1 MTDFQIECFQNE
13 FLPQGG
19 QKMDAVLT
27 VSASGEGSS
36 AGPDAAPA
44 EDRTELLI
52 VDTSG
57 SMNGKKLRC
66 AKEATAAAVDCIPDG
81 VRFGII
87 TGNHEAEMA
96 FPIWG
101 QLAVSSPESRAE
113 AKQAVKKFEARGG
126 TAMGSWIELAQTM
139 VGDAAGIRHAI
150 LLTDGKNEHEEP
162 EVFDQALRQAE
173 GAFQCDCRGVGDDWK
188 VAELRKVATALLG
201 TCDIVADPEGL
212 SNDFS
217 GMMMQSLSKQVAE
230 LNLRVW
236 TPQGAEVVLLK
247 QMEPP
252 LDLTASRTEAGPL
265 TGDYATGAWGDECR
279 EFHLSVRVPAS
290 EVGAKMLA
298 ARVTLLVG
306 GEPVGQ
312 ELVKAEWTDDVG
324 KSTDIN
330 KKVAEVRDEA
340 ELADAIHYGVDALR
354 RSDDETATKLFGKA
368 AQIAKE
374 SGNEDALDR
383 ISKVVVIEDAVSG
396 RVRLKDAVDE
406 ADLMENEVRLS
417 TRTVRKVHRFKGSNL
432 AHCETCKR
440 PATDAVHR
448 VAGPSS
454 PNGTK

>member
-19 QKMDAVLT
+19 QMMHAVLT
-27 VSASGEGSS
+27 VSASGEGSG
-36 AGPDAAPA
+36 AGPNSAPA
-44 EDRTELLI
+44 EERTELLI

-101 QLAVSSPESRAE
+101 PLAVSSSESRSD

-126 TAMGSWIELAQTM
+126 TAMGSWIGLAQTM

-201 TCDIVADPEGL
+201 TCDVVADPEGL
-212 SNDFS
+212 SADFS
-217 GMMMQSLSKQVAE
+217 GLMMQSLSKQVAE

-236 TPQGAEVVLLK
+236 TPQGSEVVLLR

-290 EVGAKMLA
+290 EVGDKMLA

-312 ELVKAEWTDDVG
+312 ELVKAEWTDDFG
-324 KSTDIN
+324 KSTHIN
-330 KKVAEVRDEA
+330 KKVAEVMDDK
-340 ELADAIHYGVDALR
+340 ELADALQGGIDALR
-354 RSDDETATKLFGKA
+354 DNDEETAQKRLGKA
-368 AQIAKE
+368 AQLADE
-374 SGNEDALDR
+374 SGNQDVLERL
-383 ISKVVVIEDAVSG
+383 SKLVDIEDAKTG
-396 RVRLKDAVDE
+396 RVRLKEKVSE
-406 ADLMENEVRLS
+406 AALIENEAAS
-417 TRTVRKVHRFKGSNL
+417 TRTKLKVHRFKGSNL
-432 AHCETCKR
+432 ERCETCRR